1 MNTISV
7 NEKSALLAKLKLRF
21 LQNIQRHNK
30 LEWDHVQSK
39 LDGNS
44 ALLSSVN
51 QMEQTG
57 GEPDVILFNNDDY
70 VYCDC
75 SKESPSG
82 RRSLCYDE
90 QALNS
95 RKEAKPQSSA
105 LTVASSM
112 GVQLLDE
119 YQYRK
124 LQEFESFDTKTSS
137 WLLTPPAIR
146 DLSGAIFGDCRYGH
160 VFIYH
165 NGASSYYAARGFR
178 AYVPLK

>member
-1 MNTISV
+1 MNIIFID
-7 NEKSALLAKLKLRF
+7 EKSALLAKLKLRF
-21 LQNIQRHNK
+21 LQNMHRHNN
-30 LEWDHVQSK
+30 LDWDFVESE
-39 LDGNS
+39 LNGNS
-44 ALLSSVN
+44 AILSSVS
-51 QMEQTG
+51 QLEQTG
-57 GEPDVILFNNDDY
+57 GEPDVIIFNDDDY

-75 SKESPSG
+75 SKESPCG

-90 QALNS
+90 QALSS

-105 LTVASSM
+105 LAVASSM

-119 YQYRK
+119 YQYCK

-146 DLSGAIFGDCRYGH
+146 DLGGAIFGDCRYNH